1 MKKLLSVLT
10 PNTDTVVQ
18 AEVVDEIQSR
28 TRREFL
34 VAHPPPGEPA
44 GFIGNDELLKRLPV
58 SIGTLQNWR
67 RAGKLPFVKLSGRRV
82 LYHWPTVEQAILRMT
97 KGGGQ

>member
-1 MKKLLSVLT
+1 MQRKLATS
-10 PNTDTVVQ
+10 PDTDTVVE
-18 AEVVDEIQSR
+18 AEVIDENPPQK
-28 TRREFL
+28 RREFL
-34 VAHPPPGEPA
+34 VAHPPAGEPA

-82 LYHWPTVEQAILRMT
+82 LYHWPTVEQAILRMQ

>member
-1 MKKLLSVLT
+1 MSNNAQEKTAPVIE
-10 PNTDTVVQ
+10 
-18 AEVVDEIQSR
+18 AEIVDKSPPQ

-34 VAHPPPGEPA
+34 VAYPPPGEPA

-82 LYHWPTVEQAILRMT
+82 LYHWPTVEQALLRMQR
-97 KGGGQ
+97 GGSE